1 MNNDSTRKQ
10 RVQKTLGLHYSL
22 FYVIA
27 RCIDSLF
34 QRKILKNRSSAAP
47 VEKVGLD
54 ARLHQM
60 RVPQKQRDEAG
71 KMMSVTGKSIR

>member
-1 MNNDSTRKQ
+1 LSRRVNRKYINNDFTRKQ

-47 VEKVGLD
+47 VEKVGLSFSF
-54 ARLHQM
+54 RMLF
-60 RVPQKQRDEAG
+60 RDKIAP
-71 KMMSVTGKSIR
+71 

>member
-1 MNNDSTRKQ
+1 MPPDTDR
-10 RVQKTLGLHYSL
+10 
-22 FYVIA
+22 A
-27 RCIDSLF
+27 
-34 QRKILKNRSSAAP
+34 
-47 VEKVGLD
+47 LD